1 MEEEGVV
8 VVGEEATQAEEAALV
23 REGRRRKW

>member
-1 MEEEGVV
+1 MEEEGV
-8 VVGEEATQAEEAALV
+8 VVGEEATQAKEAALV